1 MSDANRQFYTDPD
14 RIAEGLD
21 FEGIPTQEVYDS
33 YVAWCGENGY
43 RPMNNTNFGKEVKRA
58 FPQSSKG
65 HTRKGGSTI
74 LTYQGL
80 AVMENSPVAAQAIQ
94 RCPQL
99 KY

>member
-43 RPMNNTNFGKEVKRA
+43 RPMNNTNFGKEVKRT
-58 FPQSSKG
+58 FPQSSKCQIRRAG
-65 HTRKGGSTI
+65 RRLYAYTRIAVIDGS
-74 LTYQGL
+74 Q
-80 AVMENSPVAAQAIQ
+80 VATERIN
-94 RCPQL
+94 RCHHWH
-99 KY
+99 